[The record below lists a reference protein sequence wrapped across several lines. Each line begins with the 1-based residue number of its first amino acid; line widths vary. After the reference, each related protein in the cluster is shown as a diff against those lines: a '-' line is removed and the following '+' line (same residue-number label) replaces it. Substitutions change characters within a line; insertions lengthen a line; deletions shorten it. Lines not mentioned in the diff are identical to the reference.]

1 MAQRTK
7 SARRT
12 RAAQARDGNG
22 VHVQRFTITYEYPV
36 HFTDG
41 LLRRD
46 NPILVQA
53 LARLEPDRRHRCIV
67 FVDDGVVAARP
78 EIGDEIAAYA
88 AAHDR
93 SSELVAAP
101 IPVPGGD

>member
-53 LARLEPDRRHRCIV
+53 LARLEPDLRHRCIV
-67 FVDDGVVAARP
+67 FVDDVVVAARP
-78 EIGDEIAAYA
+78 ELRAEIDLYA
-88 AAHDR
+88 AGHDR
-93 SSELVAAP
+93 PNDLAAP
-101 IPVPGGD
+101 PILEQSGE